1 MKQTV
6 YIDVLISINL
16 FINYFLLLSTA
27 KILSLKP
34 ERKRIILASFIGSLY
49 SLVIL
54 LPTINMVLS
63 LFIKLI
69 MSITIVILAFEIQ
82 SIKIFLKILG
92 TFYSINFLF
101 GGIIFFI
108 WYFVSPNNIF
118 VNNNMVYFNLSPLF
132 LVLSTFVAYILIRLM
147 NKFTA
152 NKNIGILNCDLLIK
166 KNNKSVIVKAKVDT
180 GSTLREP
187 FSNIPVI
194 VAQYQEIEDIIPEHL
209 KVNFNSNN
217 EEKYKK
223 SFDIYNNY
231 NFDGFRLV
239 PFKTISGEGLLPAF
253 KPDYIKIL
261 SESQNIKKEAY
272 IAICDKKIFNN
283 EYHALINPDLIE

>member
-1 MKQTV
+1 MKQTI

-16 FINYFLLLSTA
+16 FINYFLLLSVA
-27 KILSLKP
+27 KILTLKP
-34 ERKRIILASFIGSLY
+34 ERKRIILSSFIGSLY

-54 LPTINMVLS
+54 LPSINIVLS

-69 MSITIVILAFEIQ
+69 MSVTIVILAFEIT
-82 SIKIFLKILG
+82 SIKVFFKILG
-92 TFYSINFLF
+92 TFYGINFLF
-101 GGIIFFI
+101 GGIVFFL

-118 VNNNMVYFNLSPLF
+118 VNNNMIYFNLSPLF
-132 LVLSTFVAYILIRLM
+132 LVLSTFAAYISIRLM
-147 NKFTA
+147 NKFTS
-152 NKNIGILNCDLLIK
+152 NKNIGILSYNLLIK
-166 KNNKSVIVKAKVDT
+166 NKDKTAIVKAKVDT

-194 VAQYQEIEDIIPEHL
+194 VVQHQEIEDIIPESL
-209 KVNFNSNN
+209 KFNFYN
-217 EEKYKK
+217 EEAEHKK
-223 SFDIYNNY
+223 NFDIYDDFSFN
-231 NFDGFRLV
+231 GFRLV

-261 SESQNIKKEAY
+261 SKSQNVKKEAY
-272 IAICDKKIFNN
+272 VAICDKKIFNN